1 MLKVSAEDARFL
13 VGSREKAGLF
23 PATVV
28 TSDGSAFHG
37 NQPQKAPGLPQKAP
51 GLAQCHPLFVINS
64 NDFAVPSTFES
75 DSNSYARLLPEKN
88 SDKSNR

>member
-13 VGSREKAGLF
+13 VGSSEKAGLF

-37 NQPQKAPGLPQKAP
+37 NQPQKAP